1 MTRTPLIPLSAA
13 LLVPLALA
21 GCGSSGGAYGG
32 GSSTASAPAP
42 ATSVTS
48 ARAPALA
55 VRKTSIGRALV
66 DAKGRT
72 LYMFGADS
80 KNTSNCSGACASNWP
95 PAAAPKTIKV
105 GPGVA
110 QRKLR
115 AIKRSDGGRQLSYAG
130 HPLYRYAGD
139 AKPGQVN
146 GQGLNAFGGV
156 WNAVA
161 PSGKAITGAA
171 QQAAPA
177 PAPSSPPSTDT
188 TPSYGGY

>member
-21 GCGSSGGAYGG
+21 GCGSGGGAYGG

-42 ATSVTS
+42 VTSVTS

-55 VRKTSIGRALV
+55 VKKTSLGRTLV

-105 GPGVA
+105 GSGVS
-110 QRKLR
+110 KSSVR
-115 AIKRSDGGRQLSYAG
+115 AIKRSDGSRQLSYAG
-130 HPLYRYAGD
+130 HPLYRFIGD
-139 AKPGQVN
+139 AKPGEVK
-146 GQGLNAFGGV
+146 GQGINAFGGI
-156 WNAVA
+156 WHAVA
-161 PSGKAITGAA
+161 PSGKAIGVAA
-171 QQAAPA
+171 QAAPA
-177 PAPSSPPSTDT
+177 PAPSAPPSTDT